1 MEDLKVTP
9 LRGVYEEYGGKIVDF
24 AGYELPTQFKGFLHE
39 HHTVREKAGLFDV
52 SHMGEVMVTGKDAGK
67 FIQYLMTNDIN
78 ILKDNEVLYTFMCNE
93 DGGVIDDLLVYKF
106 AEDEFF
112 LVINA
117 SNKDKDV
124 KWIMDHKGDFHVEIV
139 DESDSIAQ
147 LALQGPLAEEILQK
161 IVDIDLQEIKFF
173 KLKRDVL
180 VNGKKC
186 LVSRTG
192 YTGEDGFEIYCK
204 PEDAKEL
211 WHAILNAGKEE
222 GAQPIGLGAR
232 DTLRFEA
239 SLLLYGNEMDETIT
253 PLEVGMGFFVKLK
266 VEEDFI
272 GKDALIKQKAEG
284 VTRKLVGFE
293 LLDKGIPRHGYEV
306 IKDGKVIGHVTTG
319 YKSPTLN
326 KAIGLALVE
335 EQYSKIGTEFNI
347 KVRKK
352 ELKAVVIDK
361 RFYTKKTKTK

>member
-1 MEDLKVTP
+1 MEELKRTP
-9 LRGVYEEYGGKIVDF
+9 LREVYEQYGGKVVEF

-39 HHTVREKAGLFDV
+39 HHTVRERAGLFDV
-52 SHMGEVMVTGKDAGK
+52 SHMGEVTVKGKDAKK
-67 FIQYLMTNDIN
+67 FVQYLVTNDIN
-78 ILKDNEVLYTFMCNE
+78 TLNNNCVLYTFMCKE
-93 DGGVIDDLLVYKF
+93 DGGVVDDLLVYKF
-106 AEDEFF
+106 DEDDFF

-124 KWIMDHKGDFHVEIV
+124 KWIMDHKGDFDIEIIDV
-139 DESDSIAQ
+139 SQSIAQ
-147 LALQGPLAEEILQK
+147 LAFQGPMAEEILQK
-161 IVDIDLQEIKFF
+161 IVDINLQEINFF
-173 KLKRDVL
+173 QLRRNVL

-192 YTGEDGFEIYCK
+192 YTGEDGFEIYCD
-204 PEDAKEL
+204 PQDAKEL
-211 WHAILNAGKEE
+211 WNAILKAGEKE
-222 GAQPIGLGAR
+222 GAEPIGLGAR

-239 SLLLYGNEMDETIT
+239 CLPLYGNEMDESIT
-253 PLEVGMGFFVKLK
+253 PLEMGFGFFVKLK

-272 GKDALIKQKAEG
+272 GKDALKKQKAEG
-284 VTRKLVGFE
+284 ITRKLVGFE

-361 RFYTKKTKTK
+361 RFYTKKTKSK